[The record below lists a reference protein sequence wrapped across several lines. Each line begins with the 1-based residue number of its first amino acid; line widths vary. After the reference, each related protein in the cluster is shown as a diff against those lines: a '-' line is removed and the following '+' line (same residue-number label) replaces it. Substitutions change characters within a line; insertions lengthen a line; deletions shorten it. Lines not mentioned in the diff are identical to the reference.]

1 MRLHRRAESFTF
13 KRSAR
18 FVRATRL
25 LAAAATLAGLALVPV
40 IASAPAQAS
49 GCAAQT
55 KILWGS
61 VSGSNGY
68 YVNAMLGFDIKDS
81 HGRTIDPNGCPRTAG
96 GYGATQHVNYCLTSN
111 GAATSAPRTDYGQ
124 VPACAH
130 TASTKQWGIWLPSN
144 AASVYIEVYPK
155 KQSGAPQFG
164 VTEYGRFAMAYKRS
178 VPTTGAYTLANITM
192 PAICHR
198 GAGNLTGSLYGYFYK
213 GNTRWYPHAGT
224 VNAWS
229 VENAN
234 VLILGMGIGSV
245 DAQKGMYTIPYLALL
260 SHYTLIANLDG
271 VGHQF
276 LTGNLPVVGSCTN
289 TRYDLHF

>member
-1 MRLHRRAESFTF
+1 MRLRRSGSTTRP
-13 KRSAR
+13 RSAR
-18 FVRATRL
+18 FTRATRIL
-25 LAAAATLAGLALVPV
+25 LAAATFAGMAVVPMV
-40 IASAPAQAS
+40 TGTAAQAS
-49 GCAAQT
+49 GSCAPQT

-61 VSGSNGY
+61 VAGSNGY

-81 HGRTIDPNGCPRTAG
+81 HGHTIDPNGCPRTAA
-96 GYGATQHVNYCLTSN
+96 GYGTTYHVNYCLTSM
-111 GAATSAPRTDYGQ
+111 GAPTSAPRTDYSK

-130 TASTKQWGIWLPSN
+130 TSSTKGWGIYLPSN
-144 AASVYIEVYPK
+144 AAAVYIEVYPK
-155 KQSGAPQFG
+155 QNSGAPQYG
-164 VTEYGRFAMAYKRS
+164 VTDYGRFAMAYKRA
-178 VPTTGAYTLANITM
+178 VPTPGAYTVSNITM

-198 GAGNLTGSLYGYFYK
+198 GAGNLTGSLYGYFYR
-213 GNTRWYPHAGT
+213 GNTRWYPHSGS

-234 VLILGMGIGSV
+234 VPILGMGIGSV
-245 DAQKGMYTIPYLALL
+245 DAAKGMYTIPYLTLL

-276 LTGNLPVVGSCTN
+276 LNGNLPTVGSCTN